1 MNTRQAL
8 VGAGTAALGAFFAV
22 GATQISSA
30 AGYGGVGPNFLP
42 WVVGL
47 ALLACGVLL
56 VWEAASG
63 GFRVMDEPSGGV
75 HGHWPGFVWVSSEWR
90 EPGLPGLILAF
101 LVTLTAGVLMVSRL
115 GYPSFKGFDLAR
127 PVRFVTLVLVV
138 AAFAIIAH
146 NPGLTLLA
154 VFGCFA
160 AWAPLHWLWRHLFR
174 RRPAVVVGG
183 APADEDTD

>member
-1 MNTRQAL
+1 MR
-8 VGAGTAALGAFFAV
+8 VIVAAIGRLRDGPEAAMTV
-22 GATQISSA
+22 DYLQRATQ
-30 AGYGGVGPNFLP
+30 AGRQIG
-42 WVVGL
+42 
-47 ALLACGVLL
+47 
-56 VWEAASG
+56 
-63 GFRVMDEPSGGV
+63 
-75 HGHWPGFVWVSSEWR
+75 
-90 EPGLPGLILAF
+90 
-101 LVTLTAGVLMVSRL
+101 
-115 GYPSFKGFDLAR
+115 FKGFDLAR